1 MPRVSLP
8 VLAAIALLALGAL
21 FARFHDPVPDQ
32 PAEDTTALLRGTWER
47 EYSNEGVHVR
57 RILSLQS
64 RGAFREEVEIVDA
77 TGRLTRQA
85 HEGTWL
91 YDGTNLKRKYTS
103 MNGEPPS
110 RLRLPFATFQIS
122 FESANEFTGVD
133 HVRGHRIRYRR
144 LGFDA
149 AP

>member
-8 VLAAIALLALGAL
+8 VLAAIAMLALLGL
-21 FARFHDPVPDQ
+21 FARYHEALPDQ
-32 PAEDTTALLRGTWER
+32 PSQDTAALLQGTWQR
-47 EYSNEGVHVR
+47 EYTSEGVHVR

-77 TGRLTRQA
+77 SGKLTRQA

-110 RLRLPFATFQIS
+110 RLRVPFATFQIS

-133 HVRGHRIRYRR
+133 HVHGHRIRYRR

-149 AP
+149 AS

>member
-8 VLAAIALLALGAL
+8 VLAATAMLALAAL
-21 FARFHDPVPDQ
+21 FARFHDTAGDQ
-32 PAEDTTALLRGTWER
+32 PAQDTATRLSGTWAR
-47 EYSNEGVHVR
+47 EYSSEGVRVR
-57 RILSLQS
+57 RVLSLQS

-77 TGRLTRQA
+77 QGRLTRQA

-91 YDGTNLKRKYTS
+91 YDGTNLKRKYTLV
-103 MNGEPPS
+103 NGEPPS

-133 HVRGHRIRYRR
+133 HVRGHRIHYRR
-144 LGFDA
+144 LGFEA